1 MPRSKARESMSL
13 FRLPTDYVARSE
25 PCYFDDSPFF
35 DSAIVHQPE
44 IYEAADYF
52 LQAGGR
58 TRILDIGCGN
68 GRKLR
73 QVRARDHVGV
83 DFGANIA
90 LCRQRFGA
98 WGTWL
103 EADFSQ
109 RHCAAIAAF
118 ADASTVVVCA
128 DVVEHLL
135 DPAPLL
141 NLLAQCYRRGAI
153 VITSTPDR
161 LKVRGAADRGP
172 PANPAHVREWA
183 LDEYVAYL
191 DACGMPATYAGHT
204 INNNIAR
211 ALRTIVTVHDIGI
224 DRARASLAQSSAAR
238 PQQRPL
244 AILAAYNEADVIA
257 EVVEDLIAQGCD
269 VAAIDNWSTDATWP
283 ILNRL
288 AARHGAHVRI
298 ERFPEDGPARHY
310 EWRRILRRKAQI
322 AHGFPGRWMLHTDA
336 DELRRSPFPGL
347 DLASALHV
355 AAQAGA
361 NRVASNLIHFRPTD
375 ARPFHPGTL
384 QTAFNH
390 FEFGTR
396 LGHFKQVKAWLQ
408 GAALVDLA
416 SSGGHVA
423 AFPGAV
429 DFPYRFLLRHYPIR
443 SAAHGQRKILAERRN
458 RWCPDERALG
468 WHTQYDGF
476 CETTPGFWP
485 SRDLLKFDGDFWRD
499 YGLPLITDIAE
510 RRWANR
516 SLATGGSLG
525 LAPAHSHADA
535 AAS

>member
-1 MPRSKARESMSL
+1 MSL
-13 FRLPTDYVARSE
+13 FRLPADYVARSE
-25 PCYFDDSPFF
+25 PCYFDDSPFL
-35 DSAIVHQPE
+35 DSTIVHQPE

-52 LQAGGR
+52 LQASGR

-141 NLLAQCYRRGAI
+141 DLLAQCYRRGAI

-161 LKVRGAADRGP
+161 LKVRGAADKGP

-191 DACGMPATYAGHT
+191 DACGLPATYAGHT

-211 ALRTIVTVHDIGI
+211 ALRTIVTVHDIGV
-224 DRARASLAQSSAAR
+224 DRARASVAQSVAQSSVAPAR
-238 PQQRPL
+238 QRPL

-269 VAAIDNWSTDATWP
+269 VAAIDNWSTDETWP

-288 AARHGAHVRI
+288 AARHAAHVRI

-322 AHGFPGRWMLHTDA
+322 AHGFPGRWILHTDA

-347 DLASALHV
+347 DLATALHV

-384 QTAFNH
+384 NTAFSH

-396 LGHFKQVKAWLQ
+396 PGHFKQVKAWLQ
-408 GAALVDLA
+408 GSAPVDLA
-416 SSGGHVA
+416 SSAGHVA
-423 AFPGAV
+423 SFPGAV

-443 SAAHGQRKILAERRN
+443 SAAHGRRKILAERRN
-458 RWCPDERALG
+458 RWSPDERALG
-468 WHTQYDGF
+468 WHAQYDDF
-476 CETTPGFWP
+476 SESAPGFWH
-485 SRDLLKFDGDFWRD
+485 SGDLLEFDGDFWRD

-510 RRWANR
+510 RRWA
-516 SLATGGSLG
+516 SSALSTGAPQSF
-525 LAPAHSHADA
+525 APAGSHADA

>member
-1 MPRSKARESMSL
+1 MSL
-13 FRLPTDYVARSE
+13 FQLPADYVARSASY
-25 PCYFDDSPFF
+25 YFDDSPFF
-35 DSAIVHQPE
+35 DGTIVHQPE

-73 QVRARDHVGV
+73 QVRAREHIGV
-83 DFGANIA
+83 DFGPNIDA
-90 LCRQRFGA
+90 CRQRFGA

-103 EADFSQ
+103 DADLCQ
-109 RHCAAIAAF
+109 RSCASVAAY

-135 DPAPLL
+135 DPTPLL

-161 LKVRGAADRGP
+161 VKVRGADDKGP

-183 LDEYVAYL
+183 LDEYIAFL
-191 DACGMPATYAGHT
+191 EACGLPATHAGHT

-211 ALRTIVTVHDIGI
+211 ALRTIVTVHDITV
-224 DRARASLAQSSAAR
+224 DRARAALATQ

-257 EVVEDLIAQGCD
+257 EVVEDLIEQGCD
-269 VAAIDNWSTDATWP
+269 VAAIDNWSTDETWP
-283 ILNRL
+283 LLRML
-288 AARHGAHVRI
+288 AARHPHHVRI
-298 ERFPEDGPARHY
+298 ERFPQDGPAKHY
-310 EWRRILRRKAQI
+310 EWRRILQRKAQI
-322 AHGFPGRWMLHTDA
+322 AHGFAGRWILHTDA

-347 DLASALHV
+347 DLATALHV

-361 NRVASNLIHFRPTD
+361 NRVASNLIHFRPID
-375 ARPFHPGTL
+375 ARPFRPGTL
-384 QTAFNH
+384 KSAFSH

-396 LGHFKQVKAWLQ
+396 PGHFKQVKAWLQ
-408 GAALVDLA
+408 GPELVDLA

-423 AFPGAV
+423 SFPGAV

-443 SAAHGQRKILAERRN
+443 SAAHGRRKILAERRT
-458 RWCPDERALG
+458 RWSPEERALG
-468 WHTQYDGF
+468 WHVQYDDF
-476 CETTPGFWP
+476 SETAPGFWHAA
-485 SRDLLKFDGDFWRD
+485 DLVKFDGDFWRD
-499 YGLPLITDIAE
+499 HGLPLITDIAE
-510 RRWANR
+510 RRWAE
-516 SLATGGSLG
+516 SPVSTGQ
-525 LAPAHSHADA
+525 ARRRA
-535 AAS
+535 

>member
-1 MPRSKARESMSL
+1 MSH
-13 FRLPTDYVARSE
+13 FQLPADYVARSA
-25 PCYFDDSPFF
+25 PYYFDDSPFF
-35 DSAIVHQPE
+35 DSTIVHQPE

-73 QVRARDHVGV
+73 QVRAREHIGV
-83 DFGANIA
+83 DFGSNIA
-90 LCRQRFGA
+90 LCRERFGT

-103 EADFSQ
+103 EADFS
-109 RHCAAIAAF
+109 RDDCRAIAAF
-118 ADASTVVVCA
+118 ADTGTVVVCA
-128 DVVEHLL
+128 DVVEHLV

-161 LKVRGAADRGP
+161 VKVRGADDRGP

-191 DACGMPATYAGHT
+191 EASGLPATFAGHT
-204 INNNIAR
+204 INNNIVR
-211 ALRTIVTVHDIGI
+211 ALRTIVTVHDITV
-224 DRARASLAQSSAAR
+224 DRARAPVASTGVA
-238 PQQRPL
+238 PQPRPL
-244 AILAAYNEADVIA
+244 AILAAYNEADVLA
-257 EVVEDLIAQGCD
+257 EVIEDLIAEGCD

-288 AARHGAHVRI
+288 AARHPGHLRI
-298 ERFPEDGPARHY
+298 ERFPADGPARHY
-310 EWRRILRRKAQI
+310 EWRKILRRKAEI
-322 AHGFPGRWMLHTDA
+322 AHGFPGRWILHTDA

-355 AAQAGA
+355 AARAGA

-375 ARPFHPGTL
+375 ARPFQPGTL
-384 QTAFNH
+384 KTAFDH

-396 LGHFKQVKAWLQ
+396 PGHFKQIKAWLQ
-408 GAALVDLA
+408 GPERVDLA

-423 AFPGAV
+423 SFSGAV

-443 SAAHGQRKILAERRN
+443 SADHGRRKILAERRG

-468 WHTQYDGF
+468 WHVQYDDF
-476 CETTPGFWP
+476 SENAPGFWDR
-485 SRDLLKFDGDFWRD
+485 RDLLAFDRDFWRD
-499 YGLPLITDIAE
+499 HGLPLITDIAE
-510 RRWANR
+510 RRWAAGIP
-516 SLATGGSLG
+516 STGRRFDPVQARAEVPAGSRVL
-525 LAPAHSHADA
+525 ADA
-535 AAS
+535 S